1 MRVIFLHVSRSVRGT
16 LFFFFVF
23 RTERGGGGAA
33 NRLEPSGCLI
43 GEGFVWGI
51 V

>member
-16 LFFFFVF
+16 LFFFCLSHW
-23 RTERGGGGAA
+23 EGGGGAA
-33 NRLEPSGCLI
+33 NRLELSGCLI